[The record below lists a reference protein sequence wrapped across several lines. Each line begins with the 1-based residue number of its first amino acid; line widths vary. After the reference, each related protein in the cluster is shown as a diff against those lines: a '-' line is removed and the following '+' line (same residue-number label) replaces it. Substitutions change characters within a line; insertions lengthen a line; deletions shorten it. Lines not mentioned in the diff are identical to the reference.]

1 VPAAD
6 GDDVATIRRPEGI
19 IEGTRWLFAVLALA
33 SLALTAPVALSSPSA
48 PRLAGIAI
56 TSLIL
61 AGSWITGYLRRAAGL
76 AFDVLDALAMLAFAL
91 ASPVPES
98 VLSLVFAS
106 LWFRALYG
114 STPRSVVRCG
124 LYAVAVV
131 AVLPL
136 WHLVALDGGA
146 QPSGG
151 MPGAVPIM
159 FLTVVVGRQ
168 LANGLSAREAA
179 ARCDGALAALSSK
192 LLGLTDVPA
201 ISMAAGEAIAAMADA
216 TPGLRVLRV
225 LRDGDGLRVSG
236 AVGEYTA
243 VPLRLDLHHVAA
255 VEELGE
261 GAVSDVTPLDEAAG
275 AACAWTCLSLPYRRP
290 RAWLLI
296 GAPKR
301 IPEDALVAI
310 RSLAN
315 YVALALRN
323 SDVQRTLA
331 EQARTDSLTGLANRA
346 SFRRALDAILAHP
359 TERPA
364 SLLYVDLDNFKT
376 VNDVLGHAAGDDLLR
391 VAAARLE
398 AATRPQ
404 DVCARLGGDEFAVVL
419 PDTSPGDAEEI
430 ARRIIAHI
438 TGPVQLGE
446 HQARIAASVG
456 VTTARCGSAADGLLK
471 EADVAMYA
479 AKAQGKGTARVFG
492 EDLFG
497 AARLELAVPRR
508 AA

>member
-1 VPAAD
+1 
-6 GDDVATIRRPEGI
+6 
-19 IEGTRWLFAVLALA
+19 
-33 SLALTAPVALSSPSA
+33 
-48 PRLAGIAI
+48 
-56 TSLIL
+56 
-61 AGSWITGYLRRAAGL
+61 
-76 AFDVLDALAMLAFAL
+76 
-91 ASPVPES
+91 
-98 VLSLVFAS
+98 
-106 LWFRALYG
+106 
-114 STPRSVVRCG
+114 
-124 LYAVAVV
+124 
-131 AVLPL
+131 
-136 WHLVALDGGA
+136 LDGGA

-346 SFRRALDAILAHP
+346 SFRRALDAVLAHP